1 MKRCLWILAV
11 FISLFAFFAF
21 PSSAADSADGYLDEF
36 YALFGTDE
44 ELNDEIGIELILSEI
59 LSSLSD
65 SGGEILGFCASLL
78 GAVMLITLASLLS
91 EQRGALSAVSALS
104 VMAVY
109 SGIYRLVSLSEAAL
123 CRMSEMFS
131 ALIPIA
137 TGITLAGGG
146 VSSAAAEATAMGAVF
161 GAVSGIFVPLL
172 LPLVTL
178 MFALSACAS
187 LGGAEIRQ
195 LFVRVRSVF
204 MWLLGIVTA
213 ILMGGVALQG
223 VICSA
228 KDSAAMR
235 VAKYSASGL
244 LPVIGGTVSAS
255 LSSLA
260 AGLSYAK
267 SIIGVQ
273 AIYVMLTVA
282 LSPLVMMLLY
292 RLILSVSCG
301 LLSFLGTG
309 EGGCGLSYLCF
320 AVDALLSVYGVSL
333 LLYIFELVMFLKSG
347 VALL

>member
-1 MKRCLWILAV
+1 MSV
-11 FISLFAFFAF
+11 FISLLLLFTVSA
-21 PSSAADSADGYLDEF
+21 SAAGTADEYLDEF
-36 YALFGTDE
+36 YGLFGTDE
-44 ELNDEIGIELILSEI
+44 ELTDEIGVESILTEI
-59 LSSLSD
+59 LSSLSN
-65 SGGEILGFCASLL
+65 SGSEILSFCALLL
-78 GAVMLITLASLLS
+78 GSVMLILLASVLS
-91 EQRGALSAVSALS
+91 EQRYVVSAVTVLC
-104 VMAVY
+104 VIGVY
-109 SGIYRLVSLSEAAL
+109 GHIHKLVSASEAAL

-137 TGITLAGGG
+137 TGVTLAGGG

-178 MFALSACAS
+178 MLALSAAAA
-187 LGGAEIRQ
+187 LGGAEIRSF
-195 LFVRVRSVF
+195 FVRVRSVF
-204 MWLLGIVTA
+204 LWLLGIATS

-228 KDSAAMR
+228 KDSAGMR
-235 VAKYSASGL
+235 IAKYSASGL

-273 AIYVMLTVA
+273 AIYVILTVA
-282 LSPLVMMLLY
+282 LSPLVMILVY
-292 RLILSVSCG
+292 RMILSFSSG
-301 LLSFLGTG
+301 LLSFISSM
-309 EGGCGLSYLCF
+309 EGASGLSYLCF
-320 AVDALLSVYGVSL
+320 AVDALLSVYTVSV
-333 LLYIFELVMFLKSG
+333 LLYVFELVMFLKSG